1 MAIKEKLFDEFPGV
15 DTAKWEEIIH
25 RDLKGADYDRKL
37 VWKSLEGFNVQPYY
51 REEHLKNL
59 DYLNGM
65 PGKFPFVRGNNI
77 KNNWLIRQ
85 DITVD
90 DVTIANKKAR
100 KLIDN
105 GILSLGFVIN
115 RDLTTQEFELLLHK
129 INPEEV
135 YINFM
140 SGNRNGWLANIYAQ
154 YIYKDSYNSKKIF
167 GSDDFDPFGHM
178 LKHGVSPCGHQD
190 CHCAERF
197 YKLVKE
203 KLPNFRLISVNA
215 KNIHNAG
222 ASIVQEL
229 GIGLA
234 MGAEYLDKF
243 TDDNIKIE
251 EITPKMQ
258 FVFAVGSNYFMEI
271 AKLRAARMLWAKI
284 VDAYKPKDK
293 NYCKTFIHVVTS
305 TWNKTLYDPYVNM
318 LRSTTEAMSA
328 ALGGADSITVNP
340 FDSVYK
346 DSDEFSERIA
356 RNIQIILKEEAHFDK
371 VSDPAGGSYYIENLT
386 NSIAEK
392 AWELF
397 INIQEKGGFLEAFK
411 EGYIQDIIDETVQKR
426 DMNIAMRK
434 EVILG
439 TNQYPNFAEKADK
452 DLNTDRIFSESTKV
466 GVIGKPLKLY
476 RGAEVFE
483 QLRLR
488 TDRAEFTPK
497 VFLLKAGN
505 LAMRQ
510 ARAQFAANFFGCA
523 GFDIEDNL
531 GYDKLENGVNDAF
544 KYAANIVVL
553 CSSDEEYELL
563 APEAYK
569 LLDSNAILVIA
580 GNPACKEKLEEIGI
594 KYFIHVKTNL
604 LESLTMFQ
612 KTLGI

>member
-1 MAIKEKLFDEFPGV
+1 
-15 DTAKWEEIIH
+15 
-25 RDLKGADYDRKL
+25 
-37 VWKSLEGFNVQPYY
+37 
-51 REEHLKNL
+51 
-59 DYLNGM
+59 
-65 PGKFPFVRGNNI
+65 
-77 KNNWLIRQ
+77 
-85 DITVD
+85 
-90 DVTIANKKAR
+90 
-100 KLIDN
+100 
-105 GILSLGFVIN
+105 
-115 RDLTTQEFELLLHK
+115 
-129 INPEEV
+129 
-135 YINFM
+135 
-140 SGNRNGWLANIYAQ
+140 
-154 YIYKDSYNSKKIF
+154 
-167 GSDDFDPFGHM
+167 
-178 LKHGVSPCGHQD
+178 
-190 CHCAERF
+190 
-197 YKLVKE
+197 
-203 KLPNFRLISVNA
+203 
-215 KNIHNAG
+215 
-222 ASIVQEL
+222 
-229 GIGLA
+229 
-234 MGAEYLDKF
+234 
-243 TDDNIKIE
+243 
-251 EITPKMQ
+251 MQ

-452 DLNTDRIFSESTKV
+452 DLNTDRIFSVSTKV

>member
-1 MAIKEKLFDEFPGV
+1 MDIKEKLFNEFPEV

-25 RDLKGADYDRKL
+25 QDLKGADYDRKL
-37 VWKSLEGFNVQPYY
+37 VWKSLEGFSVQPYY

-59 DYLNGM
+59 DYLNGN
-65 PGKFPFVRGNNI
+65 PGEFPFVRGNSYP
-77 KNNWLIRQ
+77 NNWLIRQ
-85 DITVD
+85 DIAVD
-90 DVTIANKKAR
+90 DVTVANKKAR
-100 KLIDN
+100 KLIEN
-105 GILSLGFVIN
+105 GITSLGFVIVRN
-115 RDLTTQEFELLLHK
+115 LTTQEFELLLHK

-154 YIYKDSYNSKKIF
+154 YIYKESYNSKKVF
-167 GSDDFDPFGHM
+167 GSDDFDPFGHI
-178 LKHGVSPCGHQD
+178 LKHGSSPCGHDD

-197 YKLVKE
+197 YKLVKNQ
-203 KLPNFRLISVNA
+203 LPNFRLISVNA
-215 KNIHNAG
+215 RNLHNAG

-243 TDDNIKIE
+243 TNDNIKIE

-258 FVFAVGSNYFMEI
+258 FVFATGSNYFMEI
-271 AKLRAARMLWAKI
+271 AKLRAARLLWAKI
-284 VDAYKPKDK
+284 VEAYNPADK
-293 NYCKTFIHVVTS
+293 NYCKTFIHSVTS

-356 RNIQIILKEEAHFDK
+356 RNIQIILKEEAHFNK
-371 VSDPAGGSYYIENLT
+371 VADPSAGSYYLENLT
-386 NSIAEK
+386 DSIAEN
-392 AWELF
+392 AWKLF
-397 INIQEKGGFLEAFK
+397 IDIQDRGGFLESFK
-411 EGYIQDIIDETVQKR
+411 TGYIQDLIEKTAQQR
-426 DMNIAMRK
+426 DINIAMRK

-439 TNQYPNFAEKADK
+439 TNQYPNFSEKADENIETEK
-452 DLNTDRIFSESTKV
+452 IFSKTPKE

-523 GFDIEDNL
+523 GFEIEDNL
-531 GYDKLENGVNDAF
+531 GYDKLENGVEDAF
-544 KYAANIVVL
+544 KYKANIVVL
-553 CSSDEEYELL
+553 CSSDEEYETL

-569 LLDSNAILVIA
+569 LLGDKVILVIA

-594 KYFIHVKTNL
+594 KHFIHVKTNL
-604 LESLTMFQ
+604 LESLSMFQ
-612 KTLGI
+612 QALGI